1 MKVTHEEES
10 VSRLLFIE
18 LLHFKYRFG
27 KENTLPGIDDAPL
40 TIRLL
45 RDTSY

>member
-1 MKVTHEEES
+1 MKITHEEES
-10 VSRLLFIE
+10 VSKLLLIE

-27 KENTLPGIDDAPL
+27 KEIGIDGAPL

-45 RDTSY
+45 RDTGY